1 MMITTMAIT
10 TTTTTTTTAPQYPQP
25 LLQATACRV
34 EMGSNKLGWWCHWTG
49 MERRTNNINMGGD
62 SNNNSD
68 DEDHGNEEKQKNTQE
83 MLASL
88 GPQVS
93 FSS

>member
-1 MMITTMAIT
+1 
-10 TTTTTTTTAPQYPQP
+10 
-25 LLQATACRV
+25 
-34 EMGSNKLGWWCHWTG
+34 

-93 FSS
+93 FSSFHFLVINQKNFR